1 MGEIINWDACVFV
14 HIFSL
19 SYNLFIGFDDVYY
32 ITSSL
37 KKAERE
43 KDLQHKHVWKF
54 ICVLWFCQSQLIHR
68 IKERIGSTFIRAI
81 TCIRSEIMAPKS
93 GQLLVSEA
101 AGLFR
106 SLSRLL
112 VSPLCDLSI
121 YVGFANFRNFFWK
134 EKPVYFIWQEAARH
148 IKFILLSWRQPF
160 LYFLPHHC
168 SADQKTTHFFL
179 PFLLACCIFNWL
191 CPVSLN
197 SSEWGLSCNWL
208 RFYFE

>member
-1 MGEIINWDACVFV
+1 MPEFCVFV

-43 KDLQHKHVWKF
+43 KDLQHKHMWKF
-54 ICVLWFCQSQLIHR
+54 ICVLWFCQSQPIHR
-68 IKERIGSTFIRAI
+68 IKVRIGSTFIRAI

-121 YVGFANFRNFFWK
+121 YVGFANFRNFFETK
-134 EKPVYFIWQEAARH
+134 N
-148 IKFILLSWRQPF
+148 LSISFGKKQQDI
-160 LYFLPHHC
+160 
-168 SADQKTTHFFL
+168 S
-179 PFLLACCIFNWL
+179 
-191 CPVSLN
+191 N
-197 SSEWGLSCNWL
+197 SSCFLEGSHFYIFFPIIVQLIRKQLISSCH
-208 RFYFE
+208 FYWHAAFSIDYVLCHLTVQNEAWVVTG

>member
-1 MGEIINWDACVFV
+1 MPEFCVFV

-43 KDLQHKHVWKF
+43 KDLQHKHMWKF
-54 ICVLWFCQSQLIHR
+54 ICVLWFCQSQPIHR
-68 IKERIGSTFIRAI
+68 IKVRIGSTFIRAI

-121 YVGFANFRNFFWK
+121 YVGFANFRNFF
-134 EKPVYFIWQEAARH
+134 EKKTCLFHLARSSKTYQIHLAFLKAA
-148 IKFILLSWRQPF
+148 ISIFSSPSLFSWSENNS
-160 LYFLPHHC
+160 FLP
-168 SADQKTTHFFL
+168 AIFTGMLHFQL
-179 PFLLACCIFNWL
+179 TM
-191 CPVSLN
+191 
-197 SSEWGLSCNWL
+197 SCVT
-208 RFYFE
+208 